1 MDRTAMQPLDNALL
15 TPAEMNLA
23 DQAAVAGGVSE
34 LGLMEAAGRAV
45 ADAVQRRWSKR
56 PVAVLCGPGNNGGDG
71 FVAARHLAAAG
82 WPVRLGL
89 LGERARLEGAAAHHA
104 ARFRGTVEMLAPA
117 LLDDAGIAIDAIFG
131 AGLSRPVEGAARA
144 MIDALGAGHVP
155 VVAVDVP
162 SGLDGATGAVRGAA
176 AHAAVTVTFFRKK
189 PGHLLFPGR
198 ELCGTLVLADIGIPA
213 SVLGPIAPQCFENG
227 PPLWLGAYPWP
238 RLDDHK
244 YRRGHA
250 IIAGGAILTG
260 AARLAARAA
269 GRAGAGLVTVAAP
282 ESAWPVYAAAL
293 ASVIVRPLGAAGD
306 FAALIADERVRVVLV
321 GPGAG
326 VTPETRALALAALAA
341 GHATVLDAD
350 ALTVFAEA
358 PDALFGAIKT
368 PTVLTPHEGEFARI
382 FTVTGDRLARA
393 RAAAE
398 QSGAIVLLKGAD
410 TVIAAPDGRAA
421 INANAP
427 PDLATGGT
435 GDVLAGLAAGLL
447 AQGLPAFEAACA
459 ACWLHGEAARQFGP
473 GLVAADLIDRLPSV
487 LRQLKALAAANF
499 QAE

>member
-1 MDRTAMQPLDNALL
+1 MRPLDNALL

-23 DQAAVAGGVSE
+23 DKAAVTSGVSE
-34 LGLMEAAGRAV
+34 LVLMEAAGRAV

-71 FVAARHLAAAG
+71 FVAARHLAAEG

-89 LGERARLEGAAAHHA
+89 LGEPARLAGAAAHHA
-104 ARFRGTVEMLAPA
+104 ARFRGKVETLSPT
-117 LLDDAGIAIDAIFG
+117 LLDGAGVAVDAIFG
-131 AGLSRPVEGAARA
+131 AGLSRPVEGAARI
-144 MIDALGAGHVP
+144 MIDVLATRRVP
-155 VVAVDVP
+155 VLAVDVP
-162 SGLDGATGAVRGAA
+162 SGLDGATGSIRGAA
-176 AHAAVTVTFFRKK
+176 AGADVTVTFFRKK

-198 ELCGTLVLADIGIPA
+198 ALCGSLVLAQIGIPA
-213 SVLGPIAPQCFENG
+213 GVLDPIAPQSFENG

-238 RLDDHK
+238 KLDDHK

-250 IIAGGAILTG
+250 VIAGGAILTG

-269 GRAGAGLVTVAAP
+269 GRAGAGLVTLAAP
-282 ESAWPVYAAAL
+282 ESAWPIYAAAL
-293 ASVIVRPLGAAGD
+293 TSVIVRPLRAAGD
-306 FAALIADERVRVVLV
+306 FAALIADERVCAVLV

-326 VTPETRALALAALAA
+326 VAPETRALALSALAA

-358 PDALFGAIKT
+358 PAALFAAIKS

-382 FTVTGDRLARA
+382 FAAMGDKLARA
-393 RAAAE
+393 RAAARL
-398 QSGAIVLLKGAD
+398 SGAIVLLKGPD

-421 INANAP
+421 INANAR

-435 GDVLAGLAAGLL
+435 GDVLAGLIAGLL

-459 ACWLHGEAARQFGP
+459 ACWLHGEAARQFGS
-473 GLVAADLIDRLPSV
+473 GLVADDLIDTLPSV
-487 LRQLKALAAANF
+487 LRRLKALAMATSKPSDP
-499 QAE
+499 